1 MKIAFLFPGQG
12 TQSIGMGE
20 DLYNKYN
27 EAKKIYN
34 KVEKITGINIKK
46 ISFEGPKEILNETE
60 NTQIAILTEC
70 LGILEVLKNKNI
82 NAEMSAG
89 LSLGEYTALIEDG
102 VFNFEDGVKLVQKRG
117 IIMQELVP
125 RGKWKMAAILGLREE
140 EVKEICKKVKNG
152 FVVPANYNTIRA
164 NCNIR
169 RRRCNYKSRRNSKK
183 YGSKKSKYIK
193 HCRTISY
200 RKIKRL
206 FSSIKK
212 RIGKYK
218 N

>member
-27 EAKKIYN
+27 DAKKIYN

-183 YGSKKSKYIK
+183 YGSKKSNYIK